1 MFFEDKNFQF
11 LSSKNKFGP
20 IGFLLVRLFFRRKKT
35 VRSESE
41 ICYAL
46 AKLNSFH
53 ISIRFIMQE
62 KTKCLFLVLVCAFN
76 VQIASAQLSYFTI
89 KYTQLD
95 AFYLSPSEV
104 NAKKVMQDN
113 EIERNNNGQESVIP
127 SNPLMLDGK
136 KLDYGSFSLM
146 SKGVLNL
153 VKSEPVTGGVTAIP
167 FYVSIR
173 RDGKILENK
182 KMRFANKSLE
192 KINLSEIL
200 SFAKEG
206 DVLIIKPVRAE
217 DFLAK
222 RILKLTY
229 GGGC

>member
-1 MFFEDKNFQF
+1 
-11 LSSKNKFGP
+11 
-20 IGFLLVRLFFRRKKT
+20 
-35 VRSESE
+35 
-41 ICYAL
+41 
-46 AKLNSFH
+46 
-53 ISIRFIMQE
+53 MQE

-76 VQIASAQLSYFTI
+76 VQIAFAQLSYFTI

-173 RDGKILENK
+173 RDGKILAHK

-222 RILKLTY
+222 RILRLTNA
-229 GGGC
+229 GGC